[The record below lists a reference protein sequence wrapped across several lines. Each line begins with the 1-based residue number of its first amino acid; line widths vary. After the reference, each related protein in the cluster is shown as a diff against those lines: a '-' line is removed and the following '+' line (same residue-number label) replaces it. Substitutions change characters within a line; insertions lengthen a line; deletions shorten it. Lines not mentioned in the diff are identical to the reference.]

1 MVDKVAVSVSLGSS
15 TRDHKAVVELLGKK
29 VEIRREGTDG
39 DIDEARKK
47 FNEYDGVVDA
57 LGVGGTDLFL
67 RVGDKKYKLYG
78 AFKLVKDVKKTPVV
92 DGGGLKTTLE
102 RELAPFII
110 KEFNLDPSRERVF
123 ITSSVDR
130 YGLTEGFAN
139 NGFEFIA
146 GDFMFALGLPFK
158 IKTLKSIRRLAAL
171 LLPFLGRLPLSWVY
185 PTGSK
190 QIVNK
195 PKWEKWF
202 NWATIIAGDF
212 LYIRRHVPNNIE
224 GKLIVTNTTTASD
237 LEFLKERGAE
247 YVITTTPRLGGRS
260 FGTNMFEAAIVAA
273 SGLGRELSEKE
284 MLDVI
289 KKENIKPTITKI

>member
-15 TRDHKAVVELLGKK
+15 TRDNKAIVEILGKK

-39 DIDEARKK
+39 DAEEARKK
-47 FNEYDGVVDA
+47 FREYDGVVDA
-57 LGVGGTDLFL
+57 LGVGGTDLYL
-67 RVGDKKYKLYG
+67 RVGNKKYKLYG
-78 AFKLVKDVKKTPVV
+78 ALKLIKDVKNTPVV

-110 KEFNLDPSRERVF
+110 KEFNLNPEQEKVF

-130 YGLTEGFAN
+130 YGLTEGFSN

-146 GDFMFALGLPFK
+146 GDFMFALGLPIR
-158 IKTLKSIRRLAAL
+158 IKTLKGIRRLATAL
-171 LLPFLGRLPLSWVY
+171 LPILGRLPLSWLY
-185 PTGSK
+185 PTGTK
-190 QIVNK
+190 QVINE

-212 LYIRRHVPNNIE
+212 LYIRRHIPENMDN
-224 GKLIVTNTTTASD
+224 KLIVTNTTTSAD
-237 LEFLKERGAE
+237 LEFLKERGIKN
-247 YVITTTPRLGGRS
+247 VVTTTPRLSGRS

-273 SGLGRELSEKE
+273 SELKRELTEEE
-284 MLDVI
+284 MLEVI
-289 KKENIKPTITKI
+289 KKENIKPTITKL